1 MAKELIEN
9 ARRGN
14 LFHLDPS
21 KIVIVGL
28 DDDDGPEHELYDE
41 RIKLPLS
48 ESMIL
53 SVMALGVQQTVRV
66 SVRNG
71 VPLVVDGRQRV
82 RAAREA
88 NARLAAAG
96 EPLLTVKVEGE
107 NYAKVSPERLM
118 STMVALNEIRRD
130 DDVLVKAA
138 KADRMRARGIPDK
151 DIAVAFGVTTQTIGV
166 WAKIAALAPET
177 KKAVRDGELSAA
189 AAAQLAGMP
198 REEQKAK
205 LSELLADASS
215 GVKPTVERA
224 RAKARPT
231 ADGDAPTKPSGRV
244 VAKILKSDL
253 TDLPEGFI
261 LALRWMR
268 GEVSAKKIK
277 GLSAVL
283 AAMEPKAKEGA

>member
-21 KIVIVGL
+21 AVTIIGL
-28 DDDDGPEHELYDE
+28 DTDHGPGEHPLYDE
-41 RIKLPLS
+41 RIKLPLD
-48 ESMIL
+48 EGMIL

-66 SVRNG
+66 TVENG

-88 NARLAAAG
+88 NARLAKAG

-107 NYAKVSPERLM
+107 NAAKISPERLM

-130 DDVLVKAA
+130 DDVLVKAT

-151 DIAVAFGVTTQTIGV
+151 DIAIAFGVTTQAV
-166 WAKIAALAPET
+166 ANWAKIAALAPET
-177 KKAVRDGELSAA
+177 K
-189 AAAQLAGMP
+189 P
-198 REEQKAK
+198 REEEVAK
-205 LSELLADASS
+205 LEELLAGARS
-215 GVKPTVERA
+215 GVKPTAE
-224 RAKARPT
+224 RAKARARPA
-231 ADGDAPTKPSGRV
+231 ADGDTPTKPSGRV
-244 VAKILKSDL
+244 IAKILKSDL

-283 AAMEPKAKEGA
+283 AAMEPKAKEGS